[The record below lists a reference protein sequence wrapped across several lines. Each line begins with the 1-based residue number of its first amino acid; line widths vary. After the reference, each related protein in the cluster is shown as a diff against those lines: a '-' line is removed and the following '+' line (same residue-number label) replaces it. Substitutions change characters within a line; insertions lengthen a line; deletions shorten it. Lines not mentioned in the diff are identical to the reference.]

1 MQASY
6 VQYTTIIYTAVM
18 VDGNERMIARKGHT
32 ESRFESGLRVYKAPV
47 VVQQQGAADA
57 DGRCWD
63 F

>member
-18 VDGNERMIARKGHT
+18 VDGKERMIARKGHT
-32 ESRFESGLRVYKAPV
+32 ESRFESGCVYRAPIA
-47 VVQQQGAADA
+47 VQQQGAADA
-57 DGRCWD
+57 EGCCWE